1 MLTYMLYMFT
11 GDGHKK
17 EKQNTCKYRK
27 KVYNKKTV
35 YDFVIDLDRDFRVNQ
50 YYLHLLVQ

>member
-1 MLTYMLYMFT
+1 MFT